1 MDVVV
6 DETVQPRRA
15 AVTQWRGS
23 RRVNQRLGHAILH
36 LVLILLGFTFL
47 VPLLW
52 VISTSLKLPNQ
63 VFVLPVVWIPTMF
76 EWGNYSFIF
85 TQVPLLT
92 FMLNTLK
99 VCVLSTI
106 GVALSASFVSYSL
119 ARLRW
124 PGRNVVFTLVLAT
137 VMLPGI
143 VTLVPT
149 FIVYKT
155 IGWLDTL
162 LPLIVPNWFGGGAFF
177 IFLMR
182 QFMVSLP
189 FELEEAARIDGAS
202 SLRILFQI
210 ILPLS
215 RPVLA
220 TVCVFSFL
228 DRYNDFLVP
237 LIYLNSNSNF
247 TIQIGLAFI
256 AGHYGNHWPYV
267 MAATLVTIVPVIAIF
282 FLALRQF
289 IGGIQLTGL
298 AGR

>member
-1 MDVVV
+1 MDATANEVPQR
-6 DETVQPRRA
+6 ELA
-15 AVTQWRGS
+15 AGGWQGS
-23 RRVNQRLGHAILH
+23 RSLRARVGHAVLH
-36 LVLILLGFTFL
+36 AVLILLGFTFL

-52 VISTSLKLPNQ
+52 VISTSVKLPNQ
-63 VFVLPVVWIPTMF
+63 VFVLPVVWIPTQY
-76 EWGNYSFIF
+76 EWDNYSFIF

-92 FMLNTLK
+92 FMVNTLK
-99 VCVLSTI
+99 VCVLSTL
-106 GVALSASFVSYSL
+106 GVAISASFVSYSL

-124 PGRNVVFTLVLAT
+124 PGRDIVFSLVLAT
-137 VMLPGI
+137 LMLPGI

-149 FIVYKT
+149 FIIYKQ

-202 SLRILFQI
+202 SLRILWQI

-228 DRYNDFLVP
+228 DRYNDFLGP

-256 AGHYGNHWPYV
+256 AGQYGNHWPYV
-267 MAATLVTIVPVIAIF
+267 MAATFVTVLPVIVIF